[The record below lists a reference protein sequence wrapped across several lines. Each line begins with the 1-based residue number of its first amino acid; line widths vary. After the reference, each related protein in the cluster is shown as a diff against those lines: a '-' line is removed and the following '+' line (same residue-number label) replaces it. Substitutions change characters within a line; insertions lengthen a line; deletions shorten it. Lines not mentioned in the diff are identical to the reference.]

1 MPLAT
6 KNYFKMGI
14 LSQKKK
20 NSVLTKSQ
28 PVKLFFLGGG
38 GGVWG
43 GLGPVLQLRKA
54 LHLKKIRKPHFFTG
68 ACPEHHF
75 FTILTNL
82 VFRHSES

>member
-6 KNYFKMGI
+6 KNCFKMGI

-28 PVKLFFLGGG
+28 PVKLFFLEG

-43 GLGPVLQLRKA
+43 GIGQVLQLRKA

-82 VFRHSES
+82 AFRHSKS

>member
-28 PVKLFFLGGG
+28 PVKLFFLEGG

-43 GLGPVLQLRKA
+43 GIGQVLQLRKA
-54 LHLKKIRKPHFFTG
+54 LHLKKNKKTTFFYRSMPRT
-68 ACPEHHF
+68 PLFHNF
-75 FTILTNL
+75 N
-82 VFRHSES
+82 

>member
-28 PVKLFFLGGG
+28 PVKLFFLEGGG
-38 GGVWG
+38 GMGWHWAG
-43 GLGPVLQLRKA
+43 FTTQKSFA
-54 LHLKKIRKPHFFTG
+54 FKKNKKTTFFYRSMPRT
-68 ACPEHHF
+68 PLFHNF
-75 FTILTNL
+75 N
-82 VFRHSES
+82 

>member
-28 PVKLFFLGGG
+28 PVKLFFLEGG

-43 GLGPVLQLRKA
+43 GIGQVLQLRKA

>member
-28 PVKLFFLGGG
+28 PVKLFFLE
-38 GGVWG
+38 GGVG
-43 GLGPVLQLRKA
+43 YGVALGR
-54 LHLKKIRKPHFFTG
+54 FY
-68 ACPEHHF
+68 
-75 FTILTNL
+75 N
-82 VFRHSES
+82 SEKLCI